1 MASKCYKCRSVKRVS
16 GSKKKNGVQD
26 RSKTADN
33 KTEEAKIMSE
43 SKAKATL
50 ETRLKA
56 EIVAKKQQKKPV
68 AIPLSARE
76 KPIVTLEPEVSE
88 KPEPEPSAANDSK
101 QVPDEASEPEVMP
114 DLDENAMAGET
125 TKEIYHRV
133 HHITMNQLLYQARQS
148 AKAYDKS
155 YLEVQEGQAAL
166 DAKLGEIK
174 DAKTPNGADDAAKA
188 QFNDKRKNLRAER
201 DAIQKQ
207 LTVATQTAIPLERV
221 CDELEAVAS
230 WKLDK
235 PVAFRKQPRLN
246 DVDPQLNANI
256 MELKELVNAKAGIR
270 TTVRAILPQDKETIN
285 MKNSESFDAQTAAK
299 ASEPQKPVAS
309 DPVTGKNPAPEKSA
323 PISGNGNG
331 NDKKPGWL
339 WWIVCAVV
347 VLVIILASRSCS
359 ANKKQKAATQ
369 EKPAVVAPAK
379 AETPAPAP
387 VPAPAKAEA
396 PVPAPAKVE
405 APVPVKAETPVVAKP
420 EAPKAVYAGDFG
432 KDVAV
437 TVAADGKTTY
447 NLNNGMTLLASPD
460 GSMKTTFGGLAITE
474 QPVTGYQADAAGNRT
489 LSYADGTKVT
499 VDKDGYASINLNNG
513 LTVAFSKEGTTTSYY
528 GQKITTST
536 IASYE
541 AGKDGSKKIRYADG
555 NALSVDGKGYAA
567 IDLNNGI
574 TIAFSKEGT
583 TTSYYGQKITTSTI
597 ASYEAGKDGSKK
609 IRYTDGNAL
618 SVDGKGYAAID
629 LNNGITIAFSK
640 EGTTTSYY
648 GQKVTTSAIAS
659 YEAGKDGSKKIR
671 YADGNALSVDGKGY
685 AAIDLNNGITIAFS
699 KEGTTTSYYGQKV
712 TTSAIASYEAGKDG
726 SKKIRYADGNAL
738 SVDGKGYAAID
749 LNNGITI
756 SFAKDGVITSYFG
769 QPVTNSAIASY
780 EAGKDGSKKIRYAD
794 GNALSVDG
802 KGYATIDLNNG
813 ITIAFAKDGMLTSYR
828 GMKVSDMKL
837 TGAEISQNGKRL
849 MYVDGT
855 KVDVSNDGSTTVTLN
870 NGVSIAFTKDG
881 TKTSYGKRV
890 IITKPVAEFSITDT
904 MKSVTYTTGLKC
916 SVDEAG
922 FATVVL
928 PNGITFSFGKDG
940 MTTSFMGQVFTKAAL
955 TGFEVTKDGSGNF
968 TYETGMKLTVATNGT
983 TKVSFPNSLAIEVR
997 SLSDM
1002 STSVMGVEVTDSPI
1016 AEYMYLD
1023 NGNMAMR
1030 FQDQN
1035 VLIILPSGQMAYA
1048 LANGLVF
1055 ANEEDWIGTFYGDT
1069 LISESP
1075 IAKFVRS
1082 ADGGKT
1088 VTYAD
1093 GAVLNIA
1100 KEGWVAAE
1108 LPNGMR
1114 IAATPSGWETSYRG
1128 ILVTRAPLSAYQLQ
1142 GDSRLFGYDA
1152 DNMAVFLQ
1160 SKDSID
1166 VVFTSGA
1173 EILADTK
1180 GIYTLYQG
1188 LDVSDAAISS
1198 FSLEADN
1205 SKHITYADGMKA
1217 VVYADGSAEVSLSNG
1232 LSYGKD
1238 GFTYKGEVITAA
1250 DAVKYQY
1257 ADGIRTISFSDD
1269 TVVTAGPKD
1278 VLIAKKGATVA
1289 ATEKPV
1295 VKEEKPAPQPV
1306 VVPEA
1311 KPVEPKP
1318 VAVPETKPEEA
1329 KPVAP
1334 VAQTAA
1340 KAEPKFLFS
1349 LGGSGTINTKGF
1361 QNVGFDARLSYIL
1374 TKGWYVGIQSGY
1386 SFAVGSSGVNNIP
1399 LLGTFGYLGKNIYG
1413 GLLVGATFAP
1423 NQTDNVLFS
1432 LGGYGGLRYDFT
1444 KNVGVFGEA
1453 GLLVNFANGKINAKS
1468 GVVALGM
1475 SIRF

>member
-1 MASKCYKCRSVKRVS
+1 MFYVCFRCFTMKMQVILLLGNYVSLTISEANLYYRIYGVVYLQIWRGGHGMASKCYKCRSVKRVS

-88 KPEPEPSAANDSK
+88 KPELEPSAANDSK

-609 IRYTDGNAL
+609 IRY
-618 SVDGKGYAAID
+618 
-629 LNNGITIAFSK
+629 
-640 EGTTTSYY
+640 
-648 GQKVTTSAIAS
+648 
-659 YEAGKDGSKKIR
+659 
-671 YADGNALSVDGKGY
+671 ADGNALSVDGKGY

-726 SKKIRYADGNAL
+726 SKKIWYADGNAL
-738 SVDGKGYAAID
+738 SVDGKGYAA
-749 LNNGITI
+749 
-756 SFAKDGVITSYFG
+756 
-769 QPVTNSAIASY
+769 
-780 EAGKDGSKKIRYAD
+780 
-794 GNALSVDG
+794 
-802 KGYATIDLNNG
+802 IDLNNG

-855 KVDVSNDGSTTVTLN
+855 EVDVSNDGSTTVTLN

-1289 ATEKPV
+1289 ATEKPA

>member
-1 MASKCYKCRSVKRVS
+1 MKMQVILLLGNYVSLTISEANLYYRIYGVVYLQIWRGGHGMASKCYKCRSVKRVS

-541 AGKDGSKKIRYADG
+541 AGKDGSKKIRY
-555 NALSVDGKGYAA
+555 
-567 IDLNNGI
+567 
-574 TIAFSKEGT
+574 T
-583 TTSYYGQKITTSTI
+583 
-597 ASYEAGKDGSKK
+597 
-609 IRYTDGNAL
+609 
-618 SVDGKGYAAID
+618 
-629 LNNGITIAFSK
+629 
-640 EGTTTSYY
+640 
-648 GQKVTTSAIAS
+648 
-659 YEAGKDGSKKIR
+659 
-671 YADGNALSVDGKGY
+671 DGNALSVDGKGY